1 MKKKVKVSLATVV
14 LGLLVF
20 LIFALTDCFS
30 ISESSLS
37 QPEQSD
43 TTQEVVITNP
53 SITVQ
58 PTSGT
63 VWYEVYFTSPSIPFD
78 QQYSGGIENHLI
90 YFINSA
96 QKSVYLAGFEFSI
109 DSLTEALIE
118 AAGRGVDVR
127 IVYDSEHAD
136 INHIDRVRKAGI
148 PAIPDN
154 RSAYM
159 HNKFVIVDGKCVWTG
174 SFNFSLNAAYRNN
187 ENAVYLCSL
196 DVAENYTQEFL
207 EMFAGEFGAGS
218 PSDTPHPVLV
228 VNGIEIKN
236 YFAPE
241 DDVMEKVLA
250 EVNQAQESIHFMVF
264 SFTDDD
270 LGTLIIQKA
279 AAGVLVEGI
288 FESTGASTEYSEC
301 NRLLQSG
308 ISVMLDGN
316 PRVFHHKVIVID
328 GETVIFGSFNFTANA
343 DKQNDENI
351 LIIHDAG
358 LAQQFEME
366 YQRMK
371 LLAVPPEGDSC
382 LK

>member
-1 MKKKVKVSLATVV
+1 
-14 LGLLVF
+14 
-20 LIFALTDCFS
+20 
-30 ISESSLS
+30 
-37 QPEQSD
+37 
-43 TTQEVVITNP
+43 
-53 SITVQ
+53 
-58 PTSGT
+58 
-63 VWYEVYFTSPSIPFD
+63 
-78 QQYSGGIENHLI
+78 
-90 YFINSA
+90 
-96 QKSVYLAGFEFSI
+96 
-109 DSLTEALIE
+109 
-118 AAGRGVDVR
+118 
-127 IVYDSEHAD
+127 
-136 INHIDRVRKAGI
+136 
-148 PAIPDN
+148 
-154 RSAYM
+154 
-159 HNKFVIVDGKCVWTG
+159 
-174 SFNFSLNAAYRNN
+174 
-187 ENAVYLCSL
+187 
-196 DVAENYTQEFL
+196 
-207 EMFAGEFGAGS
+207 
-218 PSDTPHPVLV
+218 
-228 VNGIEIKN
+228 
-236 YFAPE
+236 
-241 DDVMEKVLA
+241 MEKVLA